1 MTGCGFEPLERAVQ
15 PFLMGRGEGWKLD
28 SDPVRAGPAY
38 DGALDQ
44 YRGLVFRDVEQEI
57 YSHPREGLKETFEQ
71 ASFTREIQ
79 CFTNLMEVTLVDEG
93 AGKRRWKSGMLSHHH
108 RSLFP
113 TAFPLDGR
121 RDSHWWGQADAMPVG
136 NAVSKLG
143 DGTAEKT
150 WIFYVDDRLVRV
162 VAHASW

>member
-1 MTGCGFEPLERAVQ
+1 MWGPSVKRSKGPRVFGGTTRAQLAVTGCGFEPLERAVQ

-57 YSHPREGLKETFEQ
+57 YSHPREGLKETFDPT
-71 ASFTREIQ
+71 SFTREIQ
-79 CFTNLMEVTLVDEG
+79 RFTNLMEVTLVDEG

-108 RSLFP
+108 RSALFRGFS
-113 TAFPLDGR
+113 AGW
-121 RDSHWWGQADAMPVG
+121 S
-136 NAVSKLG
+136 
-143 DGTAEKT
+143 
-150 WIFYVDDRLVRV
+150 
-162 VAHASW
+162 